1 MKHCLFVLSAW
12 ILFITHSSAQETEQD
27 SCYYQTYPSKL
38 TGRYYFS
45 RKYTG
50 LGLETEGN
58 KLLYMPNSTL
68 NMGLGVTY
76 QNLTLNLAYGFGFI
90 NPERGRGDTKYLD
103 LQAHAYPKNWVIDLF
118 GQFYNGYYLQ
128 RSDPPTYDLETT
140 LFPDTKLRK
149 VGASVQYLFNGEKFS
164 YRAAFLQN
172 EWQQRSAGSFLAGME
187 IYGGQVRNQKG
198 ILPTSLSQMS
208 DLRQIKY
215 MEWGPNIG
223 YAYSLVLKKHF
234 FVTLSAASGLAVG
247 RTSLHDADG
256 NELRNWAVRPNYF
269 LRGFTG
275 YNSDR
280 WSVNVNYVYN
290 RVNLAPVAR
299 YKVNISTGNYRFNLA
314 YRFAPG
320 PKVSKKLAWFDRT
333 KSKLLDGII
342 DFFQTSSTLP

>member
-12 ILFITHSSAQETEQD
+12 ILFNTHSPAQEAEQD
-27 SCYYQTYPSKL
+27 SSYYQAYPTKL

-50 LGLETEGN
+50 LGLEKEGY

-90 NPERGRGDTKYLD
+90 NPERGRGETNYLD
-103 LQAHAYPKNWVIDLF
+103 LQVHAYPKNWVIDLF

-128 RSDPPTYDLETT
+128 RSDGQLLDGQSRS
-140 LFPDTKLRK
+140 FPDMKLRK
-149 VGASVQYLFNGEKFS
+149 VGASVQYLFNGDKFS

-187 IYGGQVRNQKG
+187 LYGGQIRNQKG
-198 ILPTSLSQMS
+198 ILPTTLGREA
-208 DLRQIKY
+208 DLRQVKY

-234 FVTLSAASGLAVG
+234 FITLSAASGLSLG
-247 RTSLHDADG
+247 RTSLHFADG
-256 NELRNWAVRPNYF
+256 NEDLNWAVRPNYF

-275 YNSDR
+275 YNSER
-280 WSVNVNYVYN
+280 WSVNINYVYN
-290 RVNLAPVAR
+290 QVNLAPVAGYR
-299 YKVNISTGNYRFNLA
+299 VNTGTGNYRFNLV

-320 PKVSKKLAWFDRT
+320 PKLSKKLVWIDRT
-333 KSKLLDGII
+333 LNKLSGK
-342 DFFQTSSTLP
+342 

>member
-1 MKHCLFVLSAW
+1 MKCFLVFLSVW
-12 ILFITHSSAQETEQD
+12 ILFSTHSLAQETEHD
-27 SCYYQTYPSKL
+27 SSYYQTYPSKL

-50 LGLETEGN
+50 MGLETEGN

-68 NMGLGVTY
+68 NMGVGVTY
-76 QNLTLNLAYGFGFI
+76 RNLTLNLAYGFGFV
-90 NPERGRGDTKYLD
+90 NPERGRGETKYLD
-103 LQAHAYPKNWVIDLF
+103 LQVHAYPKNWVIDLF

-128 RSDPPTYDLETT
+128 RNDPLTYDLETT

-149 VGASVQYLFNGEKFS
+149 VGASVQYLFNGGKFS

-198 ILPTSLSQMS
+198 ILPTSLSQTS

-234 FVTLSAASGLAVG
+234 FITLSAASGLAVG
-247 RTSLHDADG
+247 RTSLHAADG

-290 RVNLAPVAR
+290 RVNLAPVAG
-299 YKVNISTGNYRFNLA
+299 YKVNIGTGNYRFNLV
-314 YRFAPG
+314 YRFSPG

-333 KSKLLDGII
+333 KSKLLGR
-342 DFFQTSSTLP
+342 